1 VPVQSRKITDAVKS
15 PHRNAGEGILAVPI
29 IFNTIEESGLSTW
42 LRESDSFFGFYT
54 ILVFHAI
61 GMIMLAGL
69 STVIDLRLLGVAPA
83 IPLAPLKQWF
93 KVMWLGFWINAASG
107 VLLVIAYP
115 TKAFTNWDFYL
126 KLTLIALGLVV
137 MQKIRTTV
145 FSDLNLSEAAILAKG
160 RTLAIV
166 SLVIWT
172 GVVTAGRFLAY
183 TYIYLTY
190 GRQG

>member
-1 VPVQSRKITDAVKS
+1 M
-15 PHRNAGEGILAVPI
+15 AVPM
-29 IFNTIEESGLSTW
+29 IFSTIEDSALSTW

-54 ILVFHAI
+54 ILIFHAI
-61 GMIMLAGL
+61 GMILLAGL
-69 STVIDLRLLGVAPA
+69 STVVDLRLLGVAPG
-83 IPLAPLKQWF
+83 IPLAPLKPWF
-93 KVMWLGFWINAASG
+93 KVMWLGFWINAVSG
-107 VLLVIAYP
+107 VFLVIAYP

-126 KLTLIALGLVV
+126 KLTLIGLGVWV

-145 FSDLNLSEAAILAKG
+145 FGDLSLSDAAIAAKG

-166 SLVIWT
+166 SLVLWT

-183 TYIYLTY
+183 TYIYITY

>member
-1 VPVQSRKITDAVKS
+1 
-15 PHRNAGEGILAVPI
+15 LAVPM

-61 GMIMLAGL
+61 GMILLAGL

-83 IPLAPLKQWF
+83 IPLAPLKSWF
-93 KVMWLGFWINAASG
+93 KVMWLGFWINVVSG
-107 VLLVIAYP
+107 IFLVIAYP

-126 KLTLIALGLVV
+126 KLTLIGLGVWL
-137 MQKIRTTV
+137 MQKMKTTV
-145 FSDLNLSEAAILAKG
+145 FDDLSLSEAAIAAKG
-160 RTLAIV
+160 RTMAIV
-166 SLVIWT
+166 SLVIWI

-183 TYIYLTY
+183 TYIYITY